1 MGYVMVPVPEEFVQE
16 AMKMVIRLS
25 RSDAMNE
32 WDQEAVTQLFHD
44 VSEMEKAVL
53 SAVARGSL
61 GEEQSVREDIVARSM
76 EHSVREI
83 REIARE
89 INSRATDDLFGRII
103 AITTTT
109 ETLPNGRMRD
119 ERRFS
124 MSEELAE
131 WVREAE
137 REEAKQAPHPL
148 LGDDG

>member
-32 WDQEAVTQLFHD
+32 WDQDAISQLFHD
-44 VSEMEKAVL
+44 VPEMSKALL

-61 GEEQSVREDIVARSM
+61 GEEQSVKEDVVARSM

-83 REIARE
+83 REVAKE
-89 INSRATDDLFGRII
+89 INARAMDDAYGRII

-124 MSEELAE
+124 MSTELAE